1 MKSGEIRVGS
11 LLLHNGNWSYRE
23 HSSPKIII
31 WNESDWYAVGES
43 TMDLNDLSGVPIT
56 EELLVKFGFKWKEE
70 TARPF
75 EKYWSNGIAAID
87 LVRQKFYIMR
97 FKEGENHA
105 EIKLPN
111 YAHDLQNLHYALTK
125 TELTLK

>member
-1 MKSGEIRVGS
+1 MKAGEIRVGN
-11 LLLHNGNWSYRE
+11 LLQWKDGNYVDKV
-23 HSSPKIII
+23 HHL
-31 WNESDWYAVGES
+31 NFDGEVL
-43 TMDLNDLSGVPIT
+43 MEGGHGYIDELKGVPIT

-111 YAHDLQNLHYALTK
+111 YAHNLQNLHYALTK